1 MFEIPAPSCLNW
13 VSPVRKEAEDRN
25 KGLNVDEHRCHLGTG
40 MGEVARINLCT
51 HLG

>member
-1 MFEIPAPSCLNW
+1 MFEIPAPLCLNW

-25 KGLNVDEHRCHLGTG
+25 EGLNVGEHRCHLGTG
-40 MGEVARINLCT
+40 MGEVARINLFT

>member
-1 MFEIPAPSCLNW
+1 MFEMPAPSCLNW

-25 KGLNVDEHRCHLGTG
+25 EGLNVGEHRCHLGTG
-40 MGEVARINLCT
+40 MGEVARIHLFT